1 MNIVVDPTRMFELK
15 GEACKLTSVYLQTT
29 VANNILVVTGVAGKI
44 IRVMGVLADSTAGT
58 ISGLTFKSASGG
70 TNIMHMVVPANSA
83 ATPNAL
89 IPITDSGYTEC
100 NTGDGLYVD
109 CVTTAANV
117 TLFYIVYTPQT
128 T

>member
-1 MNIVVDPTRMFELK
+1 MSLTVDPIRKFEQR
-15 GEACKLTSVYLQTT
+15 GEACKLTGVYLQTT
-29 VANNILVVTGVAGKI
+29 VANNILVVTGVTGKI
-44 IRVMGVLADSTAGT
+44 IRIMGIQADSTAGT

-70 TNIMHMVVPANSA
+70 TNILHVVVPANSS
-83 ATPNAL
+83 ATPNML
-89 IPITDSGYTEC
+89 LPITDSGYTEC

-117 TLFYIVYTPQT
+117 TLFYIVYTPVT